1 MKPLPLFGAIPP
13 GLAARVAVSMKQ
25 PHQLAMCRDEARHV
39 GEIVAMV
46 LAGSRAL
53 AEDGCEL
60 VEVDYE
66 PLPALA
72 DVEAAARP
80 DAPVLYPAWGDNI
93 ALSFKTGFGDVEAA
107 FREADA
113 RVRERFVIPRYVG
126 MPIETRGVVAQWDR
140 ARRRAHHVERHPG
153 RPLRPAG
160 AGGRARAAAAQ
171 DPRHRPRRGR
181 RLRHQGQRLRG
192 GPADPRRG
200 HRWRAGR

>member
-1 MKPLPLFGAIPP
+1 
-13 GLAARVAVSMKQ
+13 
-25 PHQLAMCRDEARHV
+25 MCRDEVRHV

-46 LAGSRAL
+46 LAASRAV

-107 FREADA
+107 FR
-113 RVRERFVIPRYVG
+113 RP
-126 MPIETRGVVAQWDR
+126 TRGCAS
-140 ARRRAHHVERHPG
+140 AS
-153 RPLRPAG
+153 
-160 AGGRARAAAAQ
+160 
-171 DPRHRPRRGR
+171 
-181 RLRHQGQRLRG
+181 
-192 GPADPRRG
+192 
-200 HRWRAGR
+200 